1 MSIFNFNHIDKN
13 KIKEEIQEIKE
24 LYKYYHYRDWCYQK
38 AYTHYKKVNLA
49 SNIVSAGLVII
60 GSVAGSITANPIII
74 GTVTGAYVLLKT
86 FCETKDYK
94 RKIEMSK
101 YAYTTYQKILADL
114 KTSLRGAP
122 FNKQDFLKEVNIL
135 NDTIIDFCPLVT
147 KFEKQYGKNSS
158 LPPLLTLI
166 NILLDEIIDL
176 SPPLTVII

>member
-13 KIKEEIQEIKE
+13 KTKEEIQEMKE
-24 LYKYYHYRDWCYQK
+24 LYKYYHYRYWCYQK

-60 GSVAGSITANPIII
+60 GSIAGGITANPIII
-74 GTVTGAYVLLKT
+74 GTVTGAGVLLKT
-86 FCETKDYK
+86 FCETKNYK

-114 KTSLRGAP
+114 KTSLRGGP

-135 NDTIIDFCPLVT
+135 DDTIIDFCPLVT
-147 KFEKQYGKNSS
+147 KFEKQYGKKFLSTPTTNS
-158 LPPLLTLI
+158 
-166 NILLDEIIDL
+166 N
-176 SPPLTVII
+176 

>member
-13 KIKEEIQEIKE
+13 KTKEEIQEIKE
-24 LYKYYHYRDWCYQK
+24 LYKFYHYRYWCYQK

-60 GSVAGSITANPIII
+60 GRVAGGITANPIII
-74 GTVTGAYVLLKT
+74 GTVTGAGVLLKT
-86 FCETKDYK
+86 FCETKNYK

-114 KTSLRGAP
+114 KTSLRGGP

-135 NDTIIDFCPLVT
+135 DNTIIDFWPSVT
-147 KFEKQYGKNSS
+147 KFEKQYGKKF
-158 LPPLLTLI
+158 
-166 NILLDEIIDL
+166 L
-176 SPPLTVII
+176 SQPTDR

>member
-13 KIKEEIQEIKE
+13 KTKEEIQEIKE
-24 LYKYYHYRDWCYQK
+24 LYKFYHYRYWCYQK

-60 GSVAGSITANPIII
+60 GRVAGGITANPIII
-74 GTVTGAYVLLKT
+74 GTVTGAGVLLKT
-86 FCETKDYK
+86 FCETKNYK

-114 KTSLRGAP
+114 KTSLRGGP

-135 NDTIIDFCPLVT
+135 DDTIIDFWPSVT
-147 KFEKQYGKNSS
+147 KFEKQYGKKF
-158 LPPLLTLI
+158 
-166 NILLDEIIDL
+166 L
-176 SPPLTVII
+176 SQPTDR